1 MHKPLFTWRAGLLLA
16 LLLACPVLRAQNV
29 NWNVIAPGHQ
39 KSVAADAAG
48 NVWVTGEA
56 HYAVYDSTRV
66 YTTDTQFYYRK
77 FLAGYANSYYLT
89 KYNASGTVQWTKAP
103 TAQSPREGVKVKPD
117 AAGNAYVMGKVGKEG
132 AKLGNQTL
140 SLQNGETFLA
150 KYSPSGQLLWVTQY
164 SGVTYTWTGPRAEL
178 EVDGQGN
185 VYILGDLQNPVR
197 LGSITLPAKTK
208 NGYDFRFIA
217 KCSTSGV
224 WQWATVLNETDPV
237 DHRLRIAATPSG
249 EVFVAG
255 TFENAADFGGVL
267 YEGESS
273 DGFYKTGL
281 YYAKYSTAGTLQW
294 VKVAKGT
301 GYFDEV
307 DGVDADGSG
316 NLYLAGSF
324 RNTIRFGDV
333 DLVDT
338 IEGEETRS
346 QVFRVKVDNAGSLV
360 WAKTILAF
368 PYKQNPW
375 DPAPERAYV
384 EPQHLTTDPAGN
396 TYLVAVLNGKAVL
409 DGETLTSPI
418 NSFTK
423 RAEDMYF
430 TAKYDGTGQLQWV
443 RTNLVK
449 HDRAYHNPVRT
460 SSSAAGLFITQYHW
474 APITGYE
481 HLNIKHYTLSKI
493 GAPSASATNLAP
505 SVSAGSDQ
513 TLAFRS
519 GATNETMLTGS
530 TRDPDG
536 TIQSVA
542 WAKKSGPAAK
552 LNGVGSPTLVVSEL
566 TAGTYVFA
574 MSATDNKNVTASNE
588 VKVVVGSAAPVA
600 QQVGSFSLINAD
612 TDQPVK
618 TLVNGETI
626 NLATLPTRN
635 LNLRANTSPAT
646 VGSVRFVLNGV
657 AKNESIAPYAWAGD
671 TNGNYN
677 AWTPAP
683 GGYTLS
689 GTAYSGSGATG
700 TKGGTLTIHFTVT
713 NQAGPAISSL
723 VLVNAD
729 TDANLRALTTGTTI
743 DLAALPTRR
752 INVRAYTTPGTVGSV
767 RMVLNGTTR
776 TENIAPYAWAGDTN
790 GNLNPW
796 TPSNGNY
803 MLTVTAYSGSNG
815 SGLAGKPVQ
824 VSFKVINGSATA
836 RLAADRPEE
845 ALLKVYPNPATDQLT
860 LQLPEAAGP
869 VQVQLFDPLGRLHYQ
884 AVLRG
889 TDGKRVVNLAGLPAG
904 LYVVRAE
911 SGGKTHRVKVR
922 KE

>member
-1 MHKPLFTWRAGLLLA
+1 MHKPLFNWRAGLLLA
-16 LLLACPVLRAQNV
+16 LLLTCPVLRAQNV
-29 NWNVIAPGHQ
+29 NWNVVAPGGQ
-39 KSVAADAAG
+39 KSVATDAAG

-66 YTTDTQFYYRK
+66 YTTDTQFYYQK
-77 FLAGYANSYYLT
+77 FLSGYANSYFLT
-89 KYNASGTVQWTKAP
+89 KYNAAGTVQWIKQPGAAAP
-103 TAQSPREGVKVKPD
+103 LDGVKVKVDP
-117 AAGNAYVMGKVGKEG
+117 AGNAYVLGKVGKDG
-132 AKLGNQTL
+132 AKLDNKTL
-140 SLQNGETFLA
+140 VLQNGEVFLA
-150 KYSPSGQLLWVTQY
+150 KYSPSGQLLWVTQG
-164 SGVTYTWTGPRAEL
+164 SGISYWWADIA
-178 EVDGQGN
+178 VDAAGN
-185 VYILGDLQNPVR
+185 VYLLSDLPNAVK

-208 NGYDFRFIA
+208 NYTSFKFIA
-217 KCSTSGV
+217 KCSAAGT
-224 WQWATVLNETDPV
+224 WQWATVLNETHPV
-237 DHRLRIAATPSG
+237 SDNMKMAVTPAG
-249 EVFVAG
+249 EVFIAG
-255 TFENAADFGGVL
+255 VFEEAADFGGTL
-267 YEGESS
+267 YPADDPDE
-273 DGFYKTGL
+273 FYKIGM
-281 YYAKYSTAGTLQW
+281 YYAKYSTAGAVQW
-294 VKVAKGT
+294 VKVAKKV

-307 DGVDADGSG
+307 DDIDADGSG
-316 NLYLAGSF
+316 NLYLAGTF
-324 RNTIRFGDV
+324 RNTLQFGNV

-346 QVFRVKVDNAGSLV
+346 QLFQLKADNAGNLV

-368 PYKQNPW
+368 PYESNTW
-375 DPAPERAYV
+375 EEDPGRAYA
-384 EPQHLTTDPAGN
+384 EPYHLTTDPAGN
-396 TYLVAVLNGKAVL
+396 TYLVAVLNGKTVL
-409 DGETLTSPI
+409 GSQTLASPI

-423 RAEDMYF
+423 KAQDMYF
-430 TAKYDGTGQLQWV
+430 TAKYNAAGQLQWV
-443 RTNLVK
+443 STNLIK
-449 HDRAYHNPVRT
+449 QDPGHYQSMHT
-460 SSSAAGLFITQYHW
+460 SSSAAGLFITEYHR

-481 HLNIKHYTLSKI
+481 HLRIRHYSLFKV
-493 GAPSASATNLAP
+493 GAPAASTTNQAP
-505 SVSAGSDQ
+505 AVSAGGDQ

-519 GATNETMLTGS
+519 GASNQTMLTGS

-536 TIQSVA
+536 TIQSVT

-574 MSATDNKNVTASNE
+574 MSATDNKNATASDE

-612 TDQPVK
+612 TDQPIK

-626 NLATLPTRN
+626 NLAALPTKN

-683 GGYTLS
+683 GSYTLS

-700 TKGGTLTIHFTVT
+700 TKGGTLTIRFTIT

-729 TDANLRALTTGTTI
+729 TDANIRSLTTGSTI

-752 INVRAYTTPGTVGSV
+752 INVRVYTNPGTVGSV

-776 TENIAPYAWAGDTN
+776 TENIAPYAWAGDVN

-796 TPSNGNY
+796 TPPNGNY
-803 MLTVTAYSGSNG
+803 TLTVTAYSGSNG
-815 SGLAGKPVQ
+815 SGLAGKSVQ
-824 VSFKVINGSATA
+824 VSFKVINSSATA
-836 RLAADRPEE
+836 RLAADEPQE
-845 ALLKVYPNPATDQLT
+845 AVLKVYPNPATDQLT
-860 LQLPEAAGP
+860 LELPETAGP
-869 VQVQLFDPLGRLHYQ
+869 VQVQLYDPLGRLHYQ
-884 AVLRG
+884 ALLRG

-904 LYVVRAE
+904 LYVVRAG
-911 SGGKTHRVKVR
+911 SGGKTHRVKIR